1 MVHQVLFKRIKIIY
15 DVFFFLKYYS
25 LVCIF
30 FGILVKKMF
39 IMFVN
44 SLVFV
49 KVFVK
54 NIGIANLRML

>member
-1 MVHQVLFKRIKIIY
+1 MVHQVLFKRIKTIY